1 MGSEASCM
9 VGGWVTRRRA
19 LALALAVL
27 LPGLLY
33 AGATA
38 QAGTRTATRTV
49 QASYDGFGGVTTT
62 ATGATLTKPGP
73 AHVSKAPE
81 NEARVTVTDDSGRPV
96 AIQVDYQPR
105 SSTART
111 SRLYCGKTPTI
122 WIAPGSAVQVTPMA
136 GTCPDGSPS
145 VPTNGTIAI
154 VFTRPLAP
162 PGITPENRWALLIGV
177 QDYAG
182 NVHSTYGARGDVSAA
197 RTALLKS
204 GWRSDHIK
212 VLLDGQATAS
222 AIIDAMAWLAARS
235 GPSTFTLFHYSG
247 HICIASRGPCPS
259 GHTWLWGF
267 DNRFIPETT
276 VGSVLGRVQGRA
288 WFDFA
293 GCEAGAFN
301 VGLSS
306 PKRLFSAS
314 SQANET
320 SYEQPAW
327 KQSVWGGLVWDQAF
341 LQGKAGAKPGRATIG
356 QMVAYGKAN
365 APRVTAKQSAGAQHP
380 VVAGGDPSQS
390 LYAPRP

>member
-1 MGSEASCM
+1 M
-9 VGGWVTRRRA
+9 
-19 LALALAVL
+19 ALALAVL
-27 LPGLLY
+27 APCLAY
-33 AGATA
+33 AGGDAAAT
-38 QAGTRTATRTV
+38 TPRTATRTV
-49 QASYDGFGGVTTT
+49 QASYDKAGGVATTPTGPVLT
-62 ATGATLTKPGP
+62 APGP
-73 AHVSKAPE
+73 RHASKSPE
-81 NEARVTVTDDSGRPV
+81 NEMRVTVSDNSGRPV
-96 AIQVDYQPR
+96 AIHVEYQPR
-105 SSTART
+105 RSTART
-111 SRLYCGKTPTI
+111 SRIFCGRTPTI
-122 WIAPGSAVQVTPMA
+122 WIAPGSAVQVTPVA
-136 GTCPDGSPS
+136 GTCPDGSAS
-145 VPTNGTIAI
+145 LPTSGTMSIA
-154 VFTRPLAP
+154 FTRPLAP
-162 PGITPENRWALLIGV
+162 PTIAPENRWALLIGV

-197 RTALLKS
+197 RTALLRS

-247 HICIASRGPCPS
+247 HICIASRGPCPA

-276 VGSVLGRVQGRA
+276 VGSLLGQVQGRA

-314 SQANET
+314 SQADET

-327 KQSVWGGLVWDQAF
+327 KQSVWSGLVWDQAF
-341 LQGKAGAKPGRATIG
+341 LKGKAGAKPNRATIG

-365 APRVTAKQSAGAQHP
+365 APRVTAKQAAGPQHP
-380 VVAGGDPSQS
+380 VVAGGDPTQT